1 VLRFVTTLE
10 PCAGCSPGRITR
22 FQVAPD
28 GNAAG
33 FVTSSRVTTYD
44 NQGRPMM
51 YLYTPD
57 ENRVDCASCR
67 PNGTPPTADAWAS
80 QNGLF
85 LTDDGRAFFSTNDAV
100 VVEDTNGAN
109 DVYEFVEGKAQLITS
124 GIGPNFEGFAGFQGS
139 QNGPGLVSVS
149 ADGVDVFF
157 ATYERLVTQDHN
169 GQEIK
174 IYDARSGG
182 GFPAERPKV
191 ECEAADECH
200 GAGSSPPALPADRT
214 SVPLEGN
221 QRQTAK
227 AKKKC
232 KKANKKCKKKRGKRA
247 HRGGRR
253 G

>member
-1 VLRFVTTLE
+1 M
-10 PCAGCSPGRITR
+10 
-22 FQVAPD
+22 
-28 GNAAG
+28 
-33 FVTSSRVTTYD
+33 TTYD
-44 NQGRPMM
+44 NQNRPMM
-51 YLYTPD
+51 YLYTPE

-67 PNGTPPTADAWAS
+67 PNGTPPTADTWAS

-85 LTDDGRAFFSTNDAV
+85 LADDGRAFFSTNDAV
-100 VVEDTNGAN
+100 VVEDTNQAN
-109 DVYEFVEGKAQLITS
+109 DVYEFVEGKPQLITS

-157 ATYERLVTQDHN
+157 ATYEKIVTQDHN

-200 GAGSSPPALPADRT
+200 GAGSTPPALPADRT

-221 QRQTAK
+221 PKQSD
-227 AKKKC
+227 KKKKLQERRRARSARR
-232 KKANKKCKKKRGKRA
+232 KKKGKRGKRHA
-247 HRGGRR
+247 G
-253 G
+253 